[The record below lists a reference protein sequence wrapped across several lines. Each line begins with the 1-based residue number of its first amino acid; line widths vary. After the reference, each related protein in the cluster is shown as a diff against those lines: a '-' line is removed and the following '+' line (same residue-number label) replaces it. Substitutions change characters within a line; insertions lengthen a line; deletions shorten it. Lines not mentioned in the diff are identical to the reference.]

1 MAHYIH
7 IENNIEHTLANDYM
21 VNLRPVEN
29 DSRSI
34 RIELT
39 RADTTI
45 QIQTRADACMRARQ
59 ATLTTTDTEHT
70 SERVVQIQLGRNSEL
85 DIGCIRISDPAG
97 TSVARI
103 ECETEEWRTLWRTM
117 LNVMLA
123 HREKT
128 DAVKLAAPVLTDPET
143 IRTRVLQCIAES
155 RASDG
160 AEVDCLNVRLE
171 DAETTLKAAQITT
184 EGGCF
189 LGTDIYDLD
198 IVNEDRIDARL
209 RVRR

>member
-1 MAHYIH
+1 MARFID
-7 IENNIEHTLANDYM
+7 IENNIEHTPGNVYM
-21 VNLRPVEN
+21 VNLHLVDN
-29 DSRSI
+29 DSGSI

-39 RADTTI
+39 RDNATI
-45 QIQTRADACMRARQ
+45 QIRTRAEACIRARE
-59 ATLTTTDTEHT
+59 ATLTTSDTGHT

-85 DIGCIRISDPAG
+85 DTGCIRIADPAG
-97 TSVARI
+97 TSVAQI
-103 ECETEEWRTLWRTM
+103 ECETEEWHTLWRTM
-117 LNVMLA
+117 LNVLLA

-155 RASDG
+155 RANDG

-171 DAETTLKAAQITT
+171 DAATTLKTDQITT

-189 LGTDIYDLD
+189 LGTGIYDLD
-198 IVNEDRIDARL
+198 IVNGDRIDARL
-209 RVRR
+209 RLRR